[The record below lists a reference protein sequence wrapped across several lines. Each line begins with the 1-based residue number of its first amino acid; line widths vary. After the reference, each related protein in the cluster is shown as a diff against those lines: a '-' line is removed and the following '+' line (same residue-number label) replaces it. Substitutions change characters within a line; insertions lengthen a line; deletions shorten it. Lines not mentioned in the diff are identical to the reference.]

1 MLTVRIKSSERVNGK
16 IVVHAQIVDSSG
28 DEEKIV
34 LERNMAYPLDADPDQ
49 IRIDVANM
57 LTVYEQEQAIG
68 EETAASAKANAQAD
82 ETIESLQSFEVHQ
95 EE

>member
-1 MLTVRIKSSERVNGK
+1 MLNVRIKSSERVNGK
-16 IVVHAQIVDSSG
+16 IIVHAQIVDG
-28 DEEKIV
+28 KKIV

-49 IRIDVANM
+49 IRLDVANM
-57 LTVYEQEQAIG
+57 LTVYEQEQKIG

-82 ETIESLQSFEVHQ
+82 ETLESLQGFEVTQ